1 MSCPYQ
7 PLTFNQ
13 NRPPLYVIPLDHF
26 ISAFDPSEEDGEEIR
41 IDIGA
46 RGIAL
51 QFTENA
57 ISRSEREWIAEDLEC
72 RMYLLPESSAA
83 AREWESKFNY
93 VASIFDEIR
102 GWDTNSSNDSYG
114 DNNSDLD
121 TYSYDDEDDDE
132 DDGSLYDEAPSVPL
146 KLMW

>member
-1 MSCPYQ
+1 M
-7 PLTFNQ
+7 
-13 NRPPLYVIPLDHF
+13 IPLDHF

-57 ISRSEREWIAEDLEC
+57 ISKSKRDWVVDDLEC

-93 VASIFDEIR
+93 VASIFDEVR
-102 GWDTNSSNDSYG
+102 GWDTNSSNDSYHE
-114 DNNSDLD
+114 NNSDTD
-121 TYSYDDEDDDE
+121 TYSYDDEDEDGDDE
-132 DDGSLYDEAPSVPL
+132 ATSVPL
-146 KLMW
+146 KLLW

>member
-1 MSCPYQ
+1 
-7 PLTFNQ
+7 
-13 NRPPLYVIPLDHF
+13 
-26 ISAFDPSEEDGEEIR
+26 
-41 IDIGA
+41 
-46 RGIAL
+46 
-51 QFTENA
+51 
-57 ISRSEREWIAEDLEC
+57 
-72 RMYLLPESSAA
+72 MYLLPESSAA

-102 GWDTNSSNDSYG
+102 GWDTNSSNDSYD

-132 DDGSLYDEAPSVPL
+132 DDGLLYDEAPSVPL

>member
-1 MSCPYQ
+1 
-7 PLTFNQ
+7 
-13 NRPPLYVIPLDHF
+13 
-26 ISAFDPSEEDGEEIR
+26 
-41 IDIGA
+41 
-46 RGIAL
+46 
-51 QFTENA
+51 
-57 ISRSEREWIAEDLEC
+57 
-72 RMYLLPESSAA
+72 MYLLPESSAA